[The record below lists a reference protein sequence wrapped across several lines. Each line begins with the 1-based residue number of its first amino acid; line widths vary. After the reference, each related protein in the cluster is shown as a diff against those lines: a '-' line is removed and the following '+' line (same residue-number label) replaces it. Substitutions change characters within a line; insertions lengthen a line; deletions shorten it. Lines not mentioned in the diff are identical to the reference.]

1 MDFDACYPCF
11 NRFAALLG
19 EFRSHVID
27 VKPVTDCQCVTA
39 RSKIAGV
46 KPEVTLCIPVALEKT
61 SGLELEGG

>member
-19 EFRSHVID
+19 EFWSHVID
-27 VKPVTDCQCVTA
+27 VKVTDCQHVTA
-39 RSKIAGV
+39 RPKIAGV
-46 KPEVTLCIPVALEKT
+46 KPEVIPCIRAALEKT

>member
-11 NRFAALLG
+11 NRFAVLLG

-27 VKPVTDCQCVTA
+27 VKLVTDCQCVTA

-46 KPEVTLCIPVALEKT
+46 KLEVIPCIRAALEKT